1 MPGQS
6 AKECQMTALGGKN
19 ILVTGATTG
28 IGLALTRL
36 ALETGA
42 NVLVV
47 AHRPQALE
55 ELVGELGCRQLV
67 GTVADIAEAE
77 QVEAAVALAVESFGS
92 LDGAFSNA
100 GLVGNF
106 SALHDYPESE
116 FDRIIKTNIYGSFHV
131 LKFTMR
137 AIRSHGRGGSIV
149 STSSTCGYRGMASI
163 GAYVA
168 SKHAIEG
175 MTRCAALEGAP
186 VKIRVNCIA
195 PGFTDT
201 PMMALTHNALDPDD
215 PARAMKSIADQIPM
229 QRYAHPKEIA
239 LAASWLL
246 SDESSYVTGQ
256 VYGVD
261 GGGSTG
267 F

>member
-1 MPGQS
+1 
-6 AKECQMTALGGKN
+6 MTALSGKN

-28 IGLALTRL
+28 IGLAFTRL

-42 NVLVV
+42 NVLAV
-47 AHRPQALE
+47 AHRPEALA
-55 ELVGELGCRQLV
+55 ELIAELGCDHML
-67 GTVADIAEAE
+67 GIVADVTEAE
-77 QVEAAVALAVESFGS
+77 EVEAAVAGAVEAFGS

-100 GLVGNF
+100 GLVGGF
-106 SALHDYPESE
+106 SALHEYQEPE

-131 LKFTMR
+131 LKCTIA
-137 AIRSHGRGGSIV
+137 AIRAHGRGGSIV
-149 STSSTCGYRGMASI
+149 ATSSTCGYRGMANI

-175 MTRCAALEGAP
+175 MTRSAALEGAA
-186 VKIRVNCIA
+186 VNVRVNCIA

-201 PMMALTHNALDPDD
+201 PMMALTHKALDPDN
-215 PARAMKSIADQIPM
+215 PSQAMKSISDQIPL
-229 QRYAHPKEIA
+229 QRYAQPLEIA